1 MTISDTPKERTL
13 LLGERVS
20 QKSVSDLIKSIHSI
34 NRDDE
39 EKVKELKKFK
49 RKPIQLMLNTYGGSV
64 YDGLA
69 LISAIELSETPV
81 HITVIGS
88 AMSMGLFILASGE
101 KRMASKHA
109 TIMYHQLS
117 GIAWD
122 KLEGI
127 KDNVKEWK
135 RIEKVCE
142 KILFKNTSIMKEHLA
157 PYKKRKKEWF
167 ITPKE
172 ALKLGIIDEIIK

>member
-1 MTISDTPKERTL
+1 MNKTPKERTIIFSE
-13 LLGERVS
+13 GVN
-20 QKSVSDLIKSIHSI
+20 QKSVSDVIKTINAI

-39 EKVKELKKFK
+39 EKEKEFKKFK

-88 AMSMGLFILASGE
+88 AMSMGLFILSAGD

-117 GIAWD
+117 AFAWD

-127 KDNVKEWK
+127 KNNVKEWQ

-142 KILFKNTSIMKEHLA
+142 KILFKKTKLTSQHLA
-157 PYKKRKKEWF
+157 SHKKRKKEWF
-167 ITPKE
+167 IAPKE
-172 ALKLGIIDEIIK
+172 ALQLGIIDKIIK

>member
-1 MTISDTPKERTL
+1 MTKTPKERTIIFSE
-13 LLGERVS
+13 GVN
-20 QKSVSDLIKSIHSI
+20 QKSVSDVIKSIHSI
-34 NRDDE
+34 NRDDKQK
-39 EKVKELKKFK
+39 EKEFKKFK
-49 RKPIQLMLNTYGGSV
+49 RHPIQLILNTYGGSV

-88 AMSMGLFILASGE
+88 AMSMGLFILVSGE
-101 KRMASKHA
+101 HRSASKHA

-117 GIAWD
+117 AFAWD

-127 KDNVKEWK
+127 KNDVKEWE

-142 KILFKNTSIMKEHLA
+142 NILFKNTKLTSQHLKE
-157 PYKKRKKEWF
+157 YKKRKKEWF

-172 ALKLGIIDEIIK
+172 AMKLGIIDKIIKK